1 MMRTQLAL
9 IRILPVF
16 VSIVEF
22 RCRNKYSPDIFQ
34 LVSFSL
40 SLFQHFDSS
49 TVNLVYV
56 FAPRSYFCFHLYDPL
71 PYISSLCVC
80 VCVAVCER
88 MYVFFRFCCQ
98 QCVRMHLREFRIL
111 FMSLF
116 YGIHFVFFCLLTEHN
131 HS

>member
-1 MMRTQLAL
+1 MMRTQFAL

-40 SLFQHFDSS
+40 SLFKNFDSS
-49 TVNLVYV
+49 TVNLAYV

-71 PYISSLCVC
+71 PYIFLRYERVC
-80 VCVAVCER
+80 VCER

-116 YGIHFVFFCLLTEHN
+116 YGIHFVFLSLNRT
-131 HS
+131 